1 MSSIFSKVVQFSK
14 KYPLSR
20 GMASYALIWPLG
32 SLAQQTIFGE
42 TEYDYAKVARFSLY
56 GSCYVAPT
64 LHCWIKI
71 ANTIWPHNTLRSA
84 VTKAIVE
91 QFTYTPFGML
101 SFYFGMTLLEGKT
114 IEEGKAEVE
123 AKFLPTYKIGACVW
137 PVLQTFNYTVIKER
151 NRVVFVSFC
160 SLMWTTFLAY
170 MKHLEHHEVT
180 GGPQPDTVSPPVP
193 PAVKAMHLTPTETTD
208 KSWFVSRQV
217 DR

>member
-1 MSSIFSKVVQFSK
+1 MGSKFSQIVKFSK
-14 KYPLSR
+14 KYPVSR
-20 GMASYALIWPLG
+20 GMTSYAIIWPLG
-32 SLAQQTIFGE
+32 SLVQQTMLE
-42 TEYDYAKVARFSLY
+42 EEYDYAKVARFCLY

-71 ANTIWPHNTLRSA
+71 ANTIWPQSTLKSA

-91 QFTYTPFGML
+91 QFTYTPFAML

-123 AKFLPTYKIGACVW
+123 AKFIPTYKIGACVW
-137 PVLQTFNYTVIKER
+137 PVLQTFNYTVIRER

-160 SLMWTTFLAY
+160 SLLWTTFLAY

-180 GGPQPDTVSPPVP
+180 GASPPEPPPLQSPPV
-193 PAVKAMHLTPTETTD
+193 VKAVHLDTTD
-208 KSWFVSRQV
+208 KTWLVSRQV
-217 DR
+217 ER